1 MKNKLRATRLPLALC
16 CGLLVLAAGH
26 FTLAAAQ
33 DEEKGIRAEE
43 FLGTRPAINTPKR
56 NTPPNPARY
65 KTATKL
71 ASGTNVTTPPEGLA
85 FAQVG
90 VTTWRLRK
98 STSQDKTKELI
109 EGDDE
114 EGKAEYTLERVQ
126 DGAPLAVGQR
136 VRLSIESL
144 NRDGYLYVIDR
155 EQYEDGSFSDP
166 LLIFPSSKNL
176 DANRDA
182 NKVKAGRLI
191 SIPSGKGRSF
201 QLKPRPG
208 DKRQVAELITILVA
222 PTPLVDPTK
231 LGAKPYLPARQVA
244 EWEKKWGATPT
255 KFELEGGLGQ
265 AMTENEQTAG
275 ANATAALTQD
285 DPGPQTVYR
294 VAIKPENP
302 VLLSVPLKLKIY

>member
-1 MKNKLRATRLPLALC
+1 MNNKRRATRLPLALC
-16 CGLLVLAAGH
+16 CSLLILAAGS

-43 FLGTRPAINTPKR
+43 FLGTRPAMN
-56 NTPPNPARY
+56 PPRKNPPSIPSRY
-65 KTATKL
+65 KNATKL
-71 ASGTNVTTPPEGLA
+71 PTGTNVAAPPEGLT

-90 VTTWRLRK
+90 VTTWRFRK

-109 EGDDE
+109 EVDVDE
-114 EGKAEYTLERVQ
+114 GPAEYTLERVQ
-126 DGAPLAVGQR
+126 DGEPLASGQI

-144 NRDGYLYVIDR
+144 NRDGFLYVIDR
-155 EQYEDGSFSDP
+155 EQYADGSLSEP
-166 LLIFPSSKNL
+166 LLIFPSKRSA
-176 DANRDA
+176 DANR
-182 NKVKAGRLI
+182 VKAGRVI
-191 SIPSGKGRSF
+191 SIPAGKGKGF

-222 PTPLVDPTK
+222 PTQLVDPTK
-231 LGAKPYLPARQVA
+231 LGAKAYLPAQQVA

-255 KFELEGGLGQ
+255 KFELDGGLGQ
-265 AMTENEQTAG
+265 AMTEQEQVAG
-275 ANATAALTQD
+275 ASAVQLTQD

-294 VAIKPENP
+294 VAIKPDSP